1 MELSTSQEK
10 YIPEFSGTRS
20 VARLCSMIF
29 IYPSLAVALGHQIST
44 NRFRKA
50 GDSYGKYTPV

>member
-10 YIPEFSGTRS
+10 YTPAFGGTRS
-20 VARLCSMIF
+20 VARLCSMMF

-50 GDSYGKYTPV
+50 GDSYEK